1 MICVCCGLLL
11 CPGCGRFLGM
21 YVFARSVGCVVLLV
35 VLLCWLLPGP
45 TFIGEVLS
53 VFFIFLELVQALGP
67 CILWLGSALLE
78 INSYLSKKK
87 KKNLENLQNS
97 SITYCGPRKLPQTHI
112 LTYLN
117 FWIIHHGPN
126 LASTR

>member
-11 CPGCGRFLGM
+11 CPGYGRFLGK

-53 VFFIFLELVQALGP
+53 VFFYFP
-67 CILWLGSALLE
+67 
-78 INSYLSKKK
+78 
-87 KKNLENLQNS
+87 
-97 SITYCGPRKLPQTHI
+97 
-112 LTYLN
+112 
-117 FWIIHHGPN
+117 
-126 LASTR
+126 